1 MILCC
6 GEALIDML
14 PRETVDG
21 AAAFAPHVGGSV
33 FNTAIALG
41 RLEVPVSFFSGLS
54 EDLFGTCLQ
63 DALRASGVDLSH
75 AIVSSRP
82 TTLAFV
88 SLNNGQASYDFYDEN
103 TAGRMLFE
111 ADLPDLDESTEA
123 MLFGGI
129 SLATEPCGSTY
140 ESLMARESPA
150 RVIMLDPN
158 IRQAFIR
165 DPLAHKARMRRMMAI
180 ADIVKISEE
189 DLAWFGGPASAAEAA
204 QVLLASGTK
213 LVIVTSG
220 GKGAS
225 AYWRG
230 GSFIISAVN
239 VDVVDTVGAG
249 DSFNAGIL
257 AALRKAGFLR
267 KQHLG
272 KLTTEV
278 VRDAL
283 SFATRVA
290 AVTVSRAGANPP
302 WADEV

>member
-14 PRETVDG
+14 PRETAEG
-21 AAAFAPHVGGSV
+21 EAAFAPHVGGAL
-33 FNTAIALG
+33 FNSAVALG
-41 RLEVPVSFFSGLS
+41 RLGVPVSFFSGLS
-54 EDLFGTCLQ
+54 NDLFGAKLQ
-63 DALRASGVDLSH
+63 AALRASKVDFSH
-75 AIVSSRP
+75 AVISSRP

-88 SLNNGQASYDFYDEN
+88 SLDQGQASYFFYDESS
-103 TAGRMLFE
+103 AGRMLFE
-111 ADLPDLDESTEA
+111 ADLPDPDDAVEA
-123 MLFGGI
+123 LLFGGI

-140 ESLMARESPA
+140 EALMTRESA
-150 RVIMLDPN
+150 SRVIMLDPN

-180 ADIVKISEE
+180 ADIIKISEE
-189 DLAWFGGPASAAEAA
+189 DLAWFGGPASSGEAA
-204 QVLLASGTK
+204 QVLLAAGTK

-220 GKGAS
+220 GKGSA

-230 GSFIISAVN
+230 GSFVISALN

-249 DSFNAGIL
+249 DSFNAGVL
-257 AALRKAGFLR
+257 AALRKSGSLTKER
-267 KQHLG
+267 LG
-272 KLTTEV
+272 SLTTDV

-302 WADEV
+302 WANEM

>member
-14 PRETVDG
+14 PRETADG
-21 AAAFAPHVGGSV
+21 DAAFVPHVGGSV

-41 RLEVPVSFFSGLS
+41 RLDIPVSFFSGLS
-54 EDLFGTCLQ
+54 EDLFGVRLQ
-63 DALRASGVDLSH
+63 DALRASGVDLTH

-88 SLNNGQASYDFYDEN
+88 SLSDGQASYDFYDEN

-111 ADLPDLDESTEA
+111 ADLPDLDDGVEA
-123 MLFGGI
+123 LLFGGI

-140 ESLMARESPA
+140 ESLMARESST

-165 DPLAHKARMRRMMAI
+165 DPLAHKARMRRLMAI

-189 DLAWFGGPASAAEAA
+189 DLAWFGGPASAAEVA
-204 QVLLASGTK
+204 QVLLAAGTK
-213 LVIVTSG
+213 LVIVTTG
-220 GKGAS
+220 PKGAS

-230 GSFIISAVN
+230 GSFVISAVN
-239 VDVVDTVGAG
+239 VTVVDTVGAG

-257 AALRKAGFLR
+257 AALRKTGFLKKER
-267 KQHLG
+267 LAS
-272 KLTTEV
+272 LTTEV

-302 WADEV
+302 WADEI

>member
-14 PRETVDG
+14 PRETADG
-21 AAAFAPHVGGSV
+21 EAAFVPHVGGSV

-41 RLEVPVSFFSGLS
+41 RLEIPVSFFSGLS
-54 EDLFGTCLQ
+54 EDLFGVRLQ
-63 DALRASGVDLSH
+63 DTLRASGVDLSH
-75 AIVSSRP
+75 AIISTRP

-88 SLNNGQASYDFYDEN
+88 SLNEGQASYHFYDEN

-111 ADLPDLDESTEA
+111 ADLPDLDESVEA

-129 SLATEPCGSTY
+129 SLAPEPCGGTF
-140 ESLMARESPA
+140 EALMTRESPT
-150 RVIMLDPN
+150 RVTMVDPN

-180 ADIVKISEE
+180 ADIIKISEE
-189 DLAWFGGPASAAEAA
+189 DLSWFGGPASAGEAA
-204 QVLLASGTK
+204 QVLLAAGTR
-213 LVIVTSG
+213 LVVVTSG

-230 GSFIISAVN
+230 GSFVISAVN
-239 VDVVDTVGAG
+239 VKVADTVGAG

-257 AALRKAGFLR
+257 AALRKAGYLKKSR
-267 KQHLG
+267 LAS
-272 KLTTEV
+272 LTTEV